1 MGDTMKDVISV
12 INNLDYEKE
21 RLLQLFDKNII
32 ASNTDIKGIITYAS
46 DAFCKIS
53 GYKKEELIGKSHSI
67 LRHPDMPKDLYKDLW
82 KTILEKKEW
91 KGEVKNLKKDGGY
104 YWVKVTI
111 TPLYDSN
118 KNHIGFGAIREDITA
133 QKDVEKLSQDLNQ
146 KIKLVELKNYENQ
159 QLLKSF
165 DKNIITSKTDLRGVV
180 TYVSEAFCKISGYEK
195 EELLGLTHNVVRHSD
210 MPKELFTD
218 LWNTLLRKETW
229 HGEIKNRTKDGGY
242 YWVDAIISPLYSSD
256 GEHIGY
262 SALRYD
268 ITDKKAVEQMSLKL
282 EKNKKFLDDVLDSQE
297 QIVITTDGQSI
308 VSLNQTFLEV
318 FGFED
323 KMDFLID
330 YECICDLFYE
340 EDGFL
345 RKFMGEKTWIEYILE
360 NQNQIHK
367 VKFKINNEFK
377 IFSVTAGNLTND
389 ESSNIKSAVF
399 TDITELENIK
409 NDIEAMNRLMK
420 ESIEY
425 ASLIQKSIIPL
436 NKDIHGFFENHF
448 VIWEPKDIVGGDIYL
463 FERIND
469 YEALLLVIDCTGHGV
484 AGAFLTMLIKAVERQ
499 IITNIITKKEKIN
512 TSNILKEFID
522 SMKFLLRQNS
532 IDRDINV
539 GFDGAVM
546 HINKKDNLIKFSSC
560 EVPMFYVDHNMH
572 VNKIKPDRNTI
583 ITKSKDNSYKF
594 QERIIPIVGNMKFY
608 ITTDG
613 FIDQNGGTKSF
624 PLGKKKFV
632 DIIEKSKFLKVSE
645 QENVFLS
652 ELKLYQG
659 NENRN
664 DDITLICLEIN
675 QQTDKNEFSYDY
687 EI

>member
-1 MGDTMKDVISV
+1 MHD
-12 INNLDYEKE
+12 LDYEKQ
-21 RLLQLFDKNII
+21 RLLQLFDKNVI
-32 ASNTDIKGIITYAS
+32 ASNTDLKGIINYAS
-46 DAFCKIS
+46 EAFCQIS
-53 GYKKEELIGKSHSI
+53 GYTKEELIGKSHAI
-67 LRHPDMPKDLYKDLW
+67 LRHPDMPKDLYKELW
-82 KTILEKKEW
+82 QTILEKKEW

-111 TPLYDSN
+111 TPIYDN
-118 KNHIGFGAIREDITA
+118 NQNHIGFGAVRQDITA

-146 KIKLVELKNYENQ
+146 KVKLVELKNFENQ
-159 QLLKSF
+159 QLLQSF

-242 YWVDAIISPLYSSD
+242 YWVEAIISPLYSSN

-268 ITDKKAVEQMSLKL
+268 ITDKKAVENMSKKI
-282 EKNKKFLDDVLDSQE
+282 EKNKKFLDDVLDSQD
-297 QIVITTDGQSI
+297 QIVITTDGQNI
-308 VSLNQTFLEV
+308 VSLNQTFLDV
-318 FGFED
+318 FGYED
-323 KMDFLID
+323 KMDFIID
-330 YECICDLFYE
+330 YDCICDLFYE

-345 RKFMGEKTWIEYILE
+345 RKFMGDITWIEYILE
-360 NQNQIHK
+360 NPNKIHK

-377 IFSVTAGNLTND
+377 IFSVTAGNLTN
-389 ESSNIKSAVF
+389 EENTSIKSAVF
-399 TDITELENIK
+399 TDITELENVK
-409 NDIEAMNRLMK
+409 NEIEAINKLMK

-436 NKDIHGFFENHF
+436 NKEIHEFFDNHF
-448 VIWEPKDIVGGDIYL
+448 VMWEPKDIVGGDIYL

-469 YEALLLVIDCTGHGV
+469 HEALLLVIDCTGHGV

-499 IITNIITKKEKIN
+499 IITNILTKNKKVN
-512 TSNILKEFID
+512 TSSILKEFID
-522 SMKFLLRQNS
+522 SMRLLLRQNS
-532 IDRDINV
+532 ADRNVNV

-546 HINKKDNLIKFSSC
+546 YINKKENLIKFSSC
-560 EVPMFYVDHNMH
+560 EVPMFYVDDKLKI
-572 VNKIKPDRNTI
+572 NKIKPDRNTI
-583 ITKSKDNSYKF
+583 ISKNGNDEYKF
-594 QERIIPIVGNMKFY
+594 IEHEIPIVGNMKFY

-613 FIDQNGGTKSF
+613 YIDQNGGNKSF
-624 PLGKKKFV
+624 PLGKKRFV
-632 DIIEKSKFLKVSE
+632 EIIEKSKFLKISE
-645 QENVFLS
+645 QENVFS
-652 ELKLYQG
+652 TELKKYQG

-664 DDITLICLEIN
+664 DDITLVCLEIN
-675 QQTDKNEFSYDY
+675 EETQKVDFSYDY